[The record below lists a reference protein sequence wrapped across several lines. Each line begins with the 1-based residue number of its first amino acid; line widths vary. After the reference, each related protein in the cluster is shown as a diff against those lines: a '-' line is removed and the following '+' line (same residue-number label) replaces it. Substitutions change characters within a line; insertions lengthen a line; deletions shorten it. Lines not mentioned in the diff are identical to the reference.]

1 MQTLYAPKAL
11 IGENLEL
18 KNHVL
23 ITISEDGT
31 IQSLDTEVDDYS
43 ADTVLSKD
51 TLVLPSFINMHTHIG
66 DFLLKDQGFGL
77 SLREVV
83 GRNGVKHSFLNK
95 LSDEKL
101 QLSLEHA
108 LSLLISNGY
117 STFVDFREGGIK
129 GASMLRK
136 VLESFLIRGIV
147 LGRPSADDNI
157 DGLVEYVD
165 GYGFSDAFSVYEK
178 KELIENLEKV
188 LSSNSELLLSIHV
201 AETKELVEKSIAEI
215 GKTDLNYVIENLSP
229 SFIVHCNYVTE
240 DNQFLKIKECGIGVV
255 CCPLTASYFGLQFPP
270 IVKCLEYNIPL
281 ALGTDNIMI
290 ADVNPF
296 FLMRFTLLT
305 LSSKGV
311 FLSPQTILKTLT
323 VNPGLMLNQKIG
335 QIFPGYKADFIGVNL
350 SSPNLI
356 HSNDVYK
363 TLVFR
368 TSVKDINFQMFEG
381 RRIK

>member
-117 STFVDFREGGIK
+117 STFVVFREGGIK

-215 GKTDLNYVIENLSP
+215 GKTDLNYVIENLS
-229 SFIVHCNYVTE
+229 FHRLLN
-240 DNQFLKIKECGIGVV
+240 
-255 CCPLTASYFGLQFPP
+255 AW
-270 IVKCLEYNIPL
+270 NI
-281 ALGTDNIMI
+281 I
-290 ADVNPF
+290 
-296 FLMRFTLLT
+296 
-305 LSSKGV
+305 
-311 FLSPQTILKTLT
+311 FLSPWE
-323 VNPGLMLNQKIG
+323 
-335 QIFPGYKADFIGVNL
+335 QI
-350 SSPNLI
+350 
-356 HSNDVYK
+356 
-363 TLVFR
+363 T
-368 TSVKDINFQMFEG
+368 
-381 RRIK
+381 